1 MQKTTIN
8 GSSGKLFHV
17 SQLSG
22 KLNRYLEIPP
32 GHIGVIIASNQ
43 NARILSP
50 GKHLVLNWSERL
62 AGKGAGMIAGYV
74 PGEKCVLQL
83 QASYFLSGDGVLLDA
98 WVSALA
104 AITDPVRFFKEWV
117 VPQNGMDTNVLN
129 LSSADTQAVFGT
141 IARRYVAAD
150 LIAGLPARQINEE
163 LTRLLD
169 GLLQSNG
176 LELTSIQALSFW
188 RSDERAELA
197 EKVQALE
204 ERLQDVEL
212 QKRMAAVETQAQYE
226 EFVQQIAPE
235 VLNKSRLQ
243 VVAQDTPAQTE
254 KKSQPLPEKISNWV
268 RVLKNQTSVHSHWRM
283 NGLLKKKEDPQPLP
297 RPNRPIPSWWFWY
310 VFWIF
315 LLLAIGLFV
324 TGLSIYFGKGISG
337 DFQFAWLTGLWLV
350 ILPLIFEALK
360 RLVQKREEIAE
371 QNWRC
376 GNLQHIDQ
384 LTGNNRTQADR
395 LVRGQVANDMKTAA
409 AMLDDLVS
417 RSYHNGE
424 QEKAL
429 RIRDL
434 RRKFEDVSDKV
445 AQTNFGA
452 PPYLSD
458 LNIPKRSWEIL
469 LDYDEQLLAE
479 SSALADLAK
488 QFQEI
493 FTSKDDLTADL
504 VSLEGHLDTFLY
516 HFSGRQ
522 RAIKLN

>member
-1 MQKTTIN
+1 MQKTTKK
-8 GSSGKLFHV
+8 GSSGRFFHV

-32 GHIGVIIASNQ
+32 GHIGVILETDQHS
-43 NARILSP
+43 RILPP
-50 GKHLVLNWSERL
+50 GKHRVINWLERL
-62 AGKGAGMIAGYV
+62 AGKGAGMMAGYV
-74 PGEKCVLQL
+74 SDDHCVLQL
-83 QASYFLSGDGVLLDA
+83 QASYFMSGDGVLLDA
-98 WVSALA
+98 WISALVT
-104 AITDPVRFFKEWV
+104 ISDPVCFFKELV
-117 VPQNGMDTNVLN
+117 LPKNGMDTNVLD
-129 LSSADTQAVFGT
+129 LSSADTQAIIST
-141 IARRYVAAD
+141 IARRYLAVD
-150 LIAGLPARQINEE
+150 LIAGLPARQISEE
-163 LTRLLD
+163 LTRLLT
-169 GLLQSNG
+169 GILQTSG
-176 LELTSIQALSFW
+176 MELISIQALSFW

-226 EFVQQIAPE
+226 EFVHQLAPD
-235 VLNKSRLQ
+235 VMDKSRLQ
-243 VVAQDTPAQTE
+243 VVMEDSPTQTE
-254 KKSQPLPEKISNWV
+254 KKSQPLTDKISNWV
-268 RVLKNQTSVHSHWRM
+268 RAVKNQSSAPSRWRM
-283 NGLLKKKEDPQPLP
+283 DGLLKKKEMTPPPQPD
-297 RPNRPIPSWWFWY
+297 RPMRSWWFWY

-445 AQTNFGA
+445 AQTHFGA

-458 LNIPKRSWEIL
+458 LNIPQRSWEIL

-479 SSALADLAK
+479 SSALADLAR

-493 FTSKDDLTADL
+493 FSTRDDLTTDL
-504 VSLEGHLDTFLY
+504 VNLEGHLDAFLY